1 MSKGILT
8 RSVLA
13 CVTVG
18 LFCSLPPA
26 QAVDVNFRGQLV
38 ESIPCEV
45 NSGGLIEVDFD
56 NVIIRGIDGEQ
67 YRQPVPYRV
76 SCLGLG
82 GISPNVRLS
91 VQGTAVG
98 FDNAA
103 VVTDKNGL
111 GIRIEQNGTPM
122 RLNQP
127 IPVNLTAPPTLTV
140 VPVANPASPPVAGTF
155 VARATIVADYQ

>member
-1 MSKGILT
+1 MNRDVLT
-8 RSVLA
+8 RSTLA
-13 CVTVG
+13 CITTG
-18 LFCSLPPA
+18 LLCMLSPA

-45 NSGGLIEVDFD
+45 NSGGLIEVNFD
-56 NVIIRGIDGEQ
+56 NVIIRGIDGVQ
-67 YRQPVPYRV
+67 YRQPVPYLIT
-76 SCLGLG
+76 CTGLG
-82 GISPNVRLS
+82 SVRLR

-103 VVTDKNGL
+103 VVTDKTGL

-127 IPVNLTAPPTLTV
+127 IPVDLATPPTLTA